1 MWERGGEGLPDG
13 EKSEKD
19 GGGVH
24 LVLELVLVMLGNLEV
39 KEVRI
44 EGLERGEG
52 VGLVMIYYA

>member
-1 MWERGGEGLPDG
+1 MWERGGEGLSDG
-13 EKSEKD
+13 EKSEED

-24 LVLELVLVMLGNLEV
+24 LFLELVLVMLGNLEV

-52 VGLVMIYYA
+52 VGLVIIYYA